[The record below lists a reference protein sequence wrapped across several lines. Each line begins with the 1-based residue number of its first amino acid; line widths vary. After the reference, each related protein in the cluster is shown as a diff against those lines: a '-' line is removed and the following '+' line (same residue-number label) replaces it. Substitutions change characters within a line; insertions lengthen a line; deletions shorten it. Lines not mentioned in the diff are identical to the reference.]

1 MVMLFPGSL
10 ANHQKEDLSWTSI
23 TENGRTQCFDAHY
36 NVKAERNMVEFFAE
50 WLILD
55 SLLV

>member
-1 MVMLFPGSL
+1 MLFPGSL

-23 TENGRTQCFDAHY
+23 TENGRTQCFDAYY